1 MNVIGDVSGKECIIV
16 DDIADTAGT
25 LCNAAEALKTEGA
38 VKVSAYIVHPVL
50 SGNAIEKIS
59 QSKLDQLVVTD
70 TIPLSKEAQSCNK
83 IRVVTMAPTLSQ
95 QVNLN
100 ATGRETDGKSSSRRL
115 RRAGS
120 VPAVIYGGDK
130 DPIRIS
136 ILEKDIAKASEVPG
150 FATQILSV
158 NLSGEEQNVIVKEI
172 QRHPATQRVLHAD
185 LLRVNPDTKISLSVP
200 VRFINEEICVGVK
213 MHGGAISRLIN
224 NIDINCLA
232 SNLPEYLEVDV
243 AELDVGDSVFLSSLD
258 LPEGVEIP
266 SLALGEDRDQA
277 VVSITEAK
285 VLDVEPEVVESADE
299 EGDES
304 SDDSGESSD
313 SSEESAE

>member
-1 MNVIGDVSGKECIIV
+1 MSE
-16 DDIADTAGT
+16 
-25 LCNAAEALKTEGA
+25 
-38 VKVSAYIVHPVL
+38 
-50 SGNAIEKIS
+50 
-59 QSKLDQLVVTD
+59 
-70 TIPLSKEAQSCNK
+70 
-83 IRVVTMAPTLSQ
+83 

-100 ATGRETDGKSSSRRL
+100 ATNRDVEGKSSSRQL

-136 ILEKDIAKASEVPG
+136 ILEKDIAKAAEIPG
-150 FATQILSV
+150 FATQIL
-158 NLSGEEQNVIVKEI
+158 NINISGEEQNVILKEL

-185 LLRVNPDTKISLSVP
+185 LQRVNPDTKISISVP
-200 VRFINEEICVGVK
+200 VRFLNEDICMGVK

-224 NIDINCLA
+224 NIDITCLA

-243 AELDVGDSVFLSSLD
+243 AELDVGDSVFLSALY

-285 VLDVEPEVVESADE
+285 VLDIEPEVVEE
-299 EGDES
+299 EGD
-304 SDDSGESSD
+304 GEEGEAQAAEGD
-313 SSEESAE
+313 SEESAEDKEEASD

>member
-1 MNVIGDVSGKECIIV
+1 MSE
-16 DDIADTAGT
+16 
-25 LCNAAEALKTEGA
+25 
-38 VKVSAYIVHPVL
+38 
-50 SGNAIEKIS
+50 
-59 QSKLDQLVVTD
+59 
-70 TIPLSKEAQSCNK
+70 
-83 IRVVTMAPTLSQ
+83 

-100 ATGRETDGKSSSRRL
+100 ATNRDVEGKSSSRQL

-120 VPAVIYGGDK
+120 VPAVIYGGEK

-136 ILEKDIAKASEVPG
+136 ILEKDIAKAAEIPG
-150 FATQILSV
+150 FATQIL
-158 NLSGEEQNVIVKEI
+158 NINISGEEQNVILKEL

-185 LLRVNPDTKISLSVP
+185 LQRVNPDTKISISVP
-200 VRFINEEICVGVK
+200 VRFLNEDICMGVK

-224 NIDINCLA
+224 NIDITCLA

-243 AELDVGDSVFLSSLD
+243 AELDVGDSVFLSALN

-285 VLDVEPEVVESADE
+285 VLDIEPEVIEE
-299 EGDES
+299 EGD
-304 SDDSGESSD
+304 GEEGEAQASEGD
-313 SSEESAE
+313 SEESAEDKEEASD

>member
-1 MNVIGDVSGKECIIV
+1 MSE
-16 DDIADTAGT
+16 
-25 LCNAAEALKTEGA
+25 
-38 VKVSAYIVHPVL
+38 
-50 SGNAIEKIS
+50 
-59 QSKLDQLVVTD
+59 
-70 TIPLSKEAQSCNK
+70 
-83 IRVVTMAPTLSQ
+83 

-100 ATGRETDGKSSSRRL
+100 AVGRETEGKSSSRQL
-115 RRAGS
+115 RRNGS
-120 VPAVIYGGDK
+120 VPAIIYGGDK
-130 DPIRIS
+130 DPLRIS
-136 ILEKDIAKASEVPG
+136 ILEKDITKASEVPG
-150 FATQILSV
+150 FATQILNI
-158 NLSGEEQNVIVKEI
+158 NLSGDEQNVIVKEI

-200 VRFINEEICVGVK
+200 VRFINEEICIGVK

-243 AELDVGDSVFLSSLD
+243 AELDVGDSVFLSSLN

-285 VLDVEPEVVESADE
+285 VLDIEPEIVES
-299 EGDES
+299 EGEDDAASDDSDGSDSSDES
-304 SDDSGESSD
+304 SD
-313 SSEESAE
+313 

>member
-1 MNVIGDVSGKECIIV
+1 MSE
-16 DDIADTAGT
+16 
-25 LCNAAEALKTEGA
+25 
-38 VKVSAYIVHPVL
+38 
-50 SGNAIEKIS
+50 
-59 QSKLDQLVVTD
+59 
-70 TIPLSKEAQSCNK
+70 
-83 IRVVTMAPTLSQ
+83 

-100 ATGRETDGKSSSRRL
+100 ATNRDVEGKSSSRQL

-120 VPAVIYGGDK
+120 VPAVIYGGEK

-136 ILEKDIAKASEVPG
+136 ILEKDIAKAAEIPG
-150 FATQILSV
+150 FATQIL
-158 NLSGEEQNVIVKEI
+158 NINISGEEQNVILKEL

-185 LLRVNPDTKISLSVP
+185 LQRVNPDTKISISVP
-200 VRFINEEICVGVK
+200 VRFLNEDICMGVK

-224 NIDINCLA
+224 NIDITCLA

-243 AELDVGDSVFLSSLD
+243 AELDVGDSVFLSALN

-285 VLDVEPEVVESADE
+285 VLDIEPEVVEE
-299 EGDES
+299 EGD
-304 SDDSGESSD
+304 GEEGEAQAAEGD
-313 SSEESAE
+313 SEESAENKEEASD

>member
-1 MNVIGDVSGKECIIV
+1 MSE
-16 DDIADTAGT
+16 
-25 LCNAAEALKTEGA
+25 
-38 VKVSAYIVHPVL
+38 
-50 SGNAIEKIS
+50 
-59 QSKLDQLVVTD
+59 
-70 TIPLSKEAQSCNK
+70 
-83 IRVVTMAPTLSQ
+83 

-100 ATGRETDGKSSSRRL
+100 ATNRDVEGKSSSRQL

-120 VPAVIYGGDK
+120 VPAVIYGGEE

-136 ILEKDIAKASEVPG
+136 ILEKDITKAAEIPG
-150 FATQILSV
+150 FATQIL
-158 NLSGEEQNVIVKEI
+158 NINISGEEQNVILKEL

-185 LLRVNPDTKISLSVP
+185 LQRVNPDTKISISVP
-200 VRFINEEICVGVK
+200 VRFLNEDICMGVK

-224 NIDINCLA
+224 NIDITCLA

-243 AELDVGDSVFLSSLD
+243 AELDVGDSVFLSALN

-285 VLDVEPEVVESADE
+285 VLDIEPEVVEE
-299 EGDES
+299 EGD
-304 SDDSGESSD
+304 GEEGEAQAAEGD
-313 SSEESAE
+313 SEESAEDKEEASD

>member
-1 MNVIGDVSGKECIIV
+1 MSE
-16 DDIADTAGT
+16 
-25 LCNAAEALKTEGA
+25 
-38 VKVSAYIVHPVL
+38 
-50 SGNAIEKIS
+50 
-59 QSKLDQLVVTD
+59 
-70 TIPLSKEAQSCNK
+70 
-83 IRVVTMAPTLSQ
+83 

-100 ATGRETDGKSSSRRL
+100 ATNRDVEGKSSSRQL

-120 VPAVIYGGDK
+120 VPAVIYGGEK

-136 ILEKDIAKASEVPG
+136 ILEKDIAKAAEIPG
-150 FATQILSV
+150 FATQIL
-158 NLSGEEQNVIVKEI
+158 NINISGEEQNVILKEL

-185 LLRVNPDTKISLSVP
+185 LQRVNPDTKISISVP
-200 VRFINEEICVGVK
+200 VRFLNEDICMGVK

-224 NIDINCLA
+224 NIDITCLA

-243 AELDVGDSVFLSSLD
+243 AELDVGDSVFLSALN

-285 VLDVEPEVVESADE
+285 VLDIEPEVVEEEADGE
-299 EGDES
+299 EGEAQAAEGD
-304 SDDSGESSD
+304 
-313 SSEESAE
+313 SEESAEDKEEASD

>member
-1 MNVIGDVSGKECIIV
+1 MSE
-16 DDIADTAGT
+16 
-25 LCNAAEALKTEGA
+25 
-38 VKVSAYIVHPVL
+38 
-50 SGNAIEKIS
+50 
-59 QSKLDQLVVTD
+59 
-70 TIPLSKEAQSCNK
+70 
-83 IRVVTMAPTLSQ
+83 

-100 ATGRETDGKSSSRRL
+100 ATNRDVEGKSSSRQL

-136 ILEKDIAKASEVPG
+136 ILEKDIAKAAEIPG
-150 FATQILSV
+150 FATQIL
-158 NLSGEEQNVIVKEI
+158 NINISGEEQNVILKEL

-185 LLRVNPDTKISLSVP
+185 LQRVNPDTKISISVP
-200 VRFINEEICVGVK
+200 VRFLNEDICMGVK

-224 NIDINCLA
+224 NIDITCLA

-243 AELDVGDSVFLSSLD
+243 AELDVGDSVFLSALN

-285 VLDVEPEVVESADE
+285 VLDIEPEVVEE
-299 EGDES
+299 EGE
-304 SDDSGESSD
+304 GEEGEAQAAEGD
-313 SSEESAE
+313 SEESPEDKEEASD

>member
-1 MNVIGDVSGKECIIV
+1 MSE
-16 DDIADTAGT
+16 
-25 LCNAAEALKTEGA
+25 
-38 VKVSAYIVHPVL
+38 
-50 SGNAIEKIS
+50 
-59 QSKLDQLVVTD
+59 
-70 TIPLSKEAQSCNK
+70 
-83 IRVVTMAPTLSQ
+83 

-100 ATGRETDGKSSSRRL
+100 AVGRETEGKSSSRQL
-115 RRAGS
+115 RRNGS
-120 VPAVIYGGDK
+120 VPAIIYGGDK
-130 DPIRIS
+130 DPLRIS
-136 ILEKDIAKASEVPG
+136 ILEKDITKASEVPG
-150 FATQILSV
+150 FATQILNI
-158 NLSGEEQNVIVKEI
+158 NLSGDEQNVIVKEI

-200 VRFINEEICVGVK
+200 VRFINEENCIGVK

-243 AELDVGDSVFLSSLD
+243 AELDVGDSVFLSSLN

-285 VLDVEPEVVESADE
+285 VLDIEPEIVES
-299 EGDES
+299 EGEDDAASDDSDGSDSSDES
-304 SDDSGESSD
+304 SD
-313 SSEESAE
+313 

>member
-1 MNVIGDVSGKECIIV
+1 MSE
-16 DDIADTAGT
+16 
-25 LCNAAEALKTEGA
+25 
-38 VKVSAYIVHPVL
+38 
-50 SGNAIEKIS
+50 
-59 QSKLDQLVVTD
+59 
-70 TIPLSKEAQSCNK
+70 
-83 IRVVTMAPTLSQ
+83 

-100 ATGRETDGKSSSRRL
+100 AVGRETDGKSSSRQL

-120 VPAVIYGGDK
+120 VPAVIYGGNK

-136 ILEKDIAKASEVPG
+136 ILEKDITKASEVPG
-150 FATQILSV
+150 FTTQILSV

-185 LLRVNPDTKISLSVP
+185 LLRVNPDSKISLSVP
-200 VRFINEEICVGVK
+200 VRFINEDICIGVK

-243 AELDVGDSVFLSSLD
+243 AELDVGDSVFLSSLN

-285 VLDVEPEVVESADE
+285 VLDVEPEIVESADE
-299 EGDES
+299 EGDGS
-304 SDDSGESSD
+304 SDDAGDSSD
-313 SSEESAE
+313 SSEESTD

>member
-1 MNVIGDVSGKECIIV
+1 M
-16 DDIADTAGT
+16 
-25 LCNAAEALKTEGA
+25 
-38 VKVSAYIVHPVL
+38 
-50 SGNAIEKIS
+50 
-59 QSKLDQLVVTD
+59 
-70 TIPLSKEAQSCNK
+70 
-83 IRVVTMAPTLSQ
+83 SQ

-185 LLRVNPDTKISLSVP
+185 LLRVNPDSKISLSVP
-200 VRFINEEICVGVK
+200 VRFINEEICIGVK

-285 VLDVEPEVVESADE
+285 VLDVEPEIVESADE

-313 SSEESAE
+313 RSEEYAE

>member
-1 MNVIGDVSGKECIIV
+1 MSE
-16 DDIADTAGT
+16 
-25 LCNAAEALKTEGA
+25 
-38 VKVSAYIVHPVL
+38 
-50 SGNAIEKIS
+50 
-59 QSKLDQLVVTD
+59 
-70 TIPLSKEAQSCNK
+70 
-83 IRVVTMAPTLSQ
+83 

-100 ATGRETDGKSSSRRL
+100 ATTRDVEGKSSSRQL

-120 VPAVIYGGDK
+120 VPAVIYGGEK

-136 ILEKDIAKASEVPG
+136 ILEKDIAKAAEIPG
-150 FATQILSV
+150 FATQIL
-158 NLSGEEQNVIVKEI
+158 NINISGEEQNVILKEL

-185 LLRVNPDTKISLSVP
+185 LQRVNPDTKISISVP
-200 VRFINEEICVGVK
+200 VRFLNEDICMGVK

-224 NIDINCLA
+224 NIDITCLA

-243 AELDVGDSVFLSSLD
+243 AELDVGDSVFLSALN

-285 VLDVEPEVVESADE
+285 VLDIEPEVIEE
-299 EGDES
+299 EGD
-304 SDDSGESSD
+304 GEEGEAQAAEGD
-313 SSEESAE
+313 SEESAEDKEEASD

>member
-1 MNVIGDVSGKECIIV
+1 MSE
-16 DDIADTAGT
+16 
-25 LCNAAEALKTEGA
+25 
-38 VKVSAYIVHPVL
+38 
-50 SGNAIEKIS
+50 
-59 QSKLDQLVVTD
+59 
-70 TIPLSKEAQSCNK
+70 
-83 IRVVTMAPTLSQ
+83 

-100 ATGRETDGKSSSRRL
+100 ATNRDVEGKSSSRQL

-136 ILEKDIAKASEVPG
+136 ILEKDIAKAAEIPG
-150 FATQILSV
+150 FATQILNISI
-158 NLSGEEQNVIVKEI
+158 SGEEQNVILKEL

-185 LLRVNPDTKISLSVP
+185 LQRVNPDTKISISVP
-200 VRFINEEICVGVK
+200 VRFLNEDICMGVK

-224 NIDINCLA
+224 NIDITCLA

-243 AELDVGDSVFLSSLD
+243 AELDVGDSVFLSALN

-285 VLDVEPEVVESADE
+285 VLDIEPEVVEE
-299 EGDES
+299 EGEGEEGEAQAAEG
-304 SDDSGESSD
+304 DSEQSPED
-313 SSEESAE
+313 KEEAGD